1 MVQLKCFQ
9 YLHYFCS
16 IDQIPPE
23 VIEHISA
30 CMGLP
35 PQQEITYPS
44 AHRSL
49 YRHHEAVRKLLGV
62 QPFTGPR
69 ARNDAVRI
77 AREVSQIVNTRIDI
91 INILIAEL
99 VRLDY
104 ELPMFGALVKIAEKE
119 HEAAEQA
126 LAAAIHA
133 VAPQADAA
141 SMLCAAGVT
150 ARGAIIDSCQ
160 GDSGGPLVAGSG
172 SATRLVGVVSWGKEC
187 ATTFAGVY
195 TRVAAEYDFL
205 VQQGAVAPVAPVAP
219 TIAPTL
225 LVAPRPGALLVT
237 FVAASDGSRPVAFAA
252 DVVDPATGRVWSCF
266 TGPRKDEMPP
276 TCAVEGLTDGTV
288 YSVTGIAGTEAGNSP
303 VAGPVLASPAP
314 VPTVG
319 RIVRIVRGAGRLI
332 ARVTPSTSTVSPITS
347 TLVICWPAR
356 GLALV
361 GEVEGGR
368 AVLAGA
374 DRVRYGCVLRAI
386 NDAGHSDSARV
397 LVPAGRR

>member
-1 MVQLKCFQ
+1 MASIERIAYPRFQRLLTAQDLQRLFSPAPEELNWVNGFARQADRRLALMVQLKCFQ

-126 LAAAIHA
+126 LYT
-133 VAPQADAA
+133 
-141 SMLCAAGVT
+141 GF
-150 ARGAIIDSCQ
+150 
-160 GDSGGPLVAGSG
+160 G
-172 SATRLVGVVSWGKEC
+172 SA
-187 ATTFAGVY
+187 
-195 TRVAAEYDFL
+195 
-205 VQQGAVAPVAPVAP
+205 
-219 TIAPTL
+219 
-225 LVAPRPGALLVT
+225 
-237 FVAASDGSRPVAFAA
+237 
-252 DVVDPATGRVWSCF
+252 
-266 TGPRKDEMPP
+266 
-276 TCAVEGLTDGTV
+276 
-288 YSVTGIAGTEAGNSP
+288 
-303 VAGPVLASPAP
+303 
-314 VPTVG
+314 
-319 RIVRIVRGAGRLI
+319 
-332 ARVTPSTSTVSPITS
+332 
-347 TLVICWPAR
+347 
-356 GLALV
+356 
-361 GEVEGGR
+361 
-368 AVLAGA
+368 
-374 DRVRYGCVLRAI
+374 
-386 NDAGHSDSARV
+386 
-397 LVPAGRR
+397 